1 MPDLDRLPEEAF
13 MSAHEP
19 RPPAAMDDRARTAG
33 ACREDSGSDERTPSV
48 RDLLAAC
55 AAADAVS
62 TPPRAPAP
70 GPAPDA
76 DDEGEP
82 DGPHRR
88 AAA

>member
-19 RPPAAMDDRARTAG
+19 QPSAAMDDR
-33 ACREDSGSDERTPSV
+33 GSDERTPSV

-70 GPAPDA
+70 GPVPDADA

>member
-1 MPDLDRLPEEAF
+1 
-13 MSAHEP
+13 
-19 RPPAAMDDRARTAG
+19 MDDRARPAG
-33 ACREDSGSDERTPSV
+33 ACREESGSGERTPSV

-62 TPPRAPAP
+62 TPPRAPSP
-70 GPAPDA
+70 GPVPGA

-82 DGPHRR
+82 DGPHGR